1 MGTSSVRWLCAIF
14 AAAILFCGCGRLWF
28 ERNVP
33 SDAGPSD
40 GDVALDGASDSGAFD
55 AALSDAALDGASDG
69 GALDASGAD
78 ASAIDA
84 DTDAG
89 LTDASFIDASG
100 LDASP
105 ADAEAGEPTLTV
117 RVTGAGFGEVF
128 LNNIPMECG
137 RSCTREVAVGT
148 RVNLTVRADDASWFR
163 GWSAGPCSGRAA
175 CEFTID
181 GDVTVDADFTPR
193 PNRIFVT
200 SETYDGD
207 LGGIAGADAICQGHA
222 DAASLGGTWRALL
235 QTPTEDWH
243 ERLTGSRGWVRVDG
257 APVLD
262 SPVSNALLL
271 GAVAIDENGMFYA
284 AESIWMTQTGS
295 TNGCLEY
302 SSNSPSE
309 EGRADYTYRGASF
322 GSGGRTVACD
332 TRSRLLCAEVGIVQA
347 VMPVP
352 TIGRGAFVSNSAWAL
367 DSGRSAADAVCAS
380 DAAAAGR
387 SGTYLALVAEEGER
401 PLDRFDL
408 DRPPWVRADGMAFLP
423 RARDWETAEHFD
435 AAPSLSATGTPMT
448 SQGYVEGAGGP
459 GGVGP
464 STNCDNWSNEGEMS
478 IRIACGRT
486 WDVRA
491 NCGSRAVG
499 YLCSASIRVFC
510 LEE

>member
-1 MGTSSVRWLCAIF
+1 MSRSRPVTRVEAQWLSVRTSSGRWLCALL
-14 AAAILFCGCGRLWF
+14 AALMPLGGCGRLRF
-28 ERNVP
+28 ERNA
-33 SDAGPSD
+33 DA
-40 GDVALDGASDSGAFD
+40 D
-55 AALSDAALDGASDG
+55 AA
-69 GALDASGAD
+69 GAD
-78 ASAIDA
+78 AFTDA
-84 DTDAG
+84 FTDAAVTDADAG
-89 LTDASFIDASG
+89 LVA
-100 LDASP
+100 
-105 ADAEAGEPTLTV
+105 PTLTV

-137 RSCTREVAVGT
+137 RSCTREVTPGASLI
-148 RVNLTVRADDASWFR
+148 LTARADDESWFR

-175 CEFTID
+175 CEITID
-181 GDVTVDADFTPR
+181 GDVTIDADFTPR

-262 SPVSNALLL
+262 LPVPNALLL
-271 GAVAIDENGMFYA
+271 GAVTLDENSTFYDD
-284 AESIWMTQTGS
+284 ESIWMMQTGS
-295 TNGCLEY
+295 TDGCVEY
-302 SSNSPSE
+302 SSDSE
-309 EGRADYTYRGASF
+309 SDDGRADYTYRGASW
-322 GSGGRTVACD
+322 GSGGRRVACD
-332 TRSRLLCAEVGIVQA
+332 TRSRLLCAEVGVVQT

-352 TIGRGAFVSNSAWAL
+352 TIGRGAFVSNSSWAL

-408 DRPPWVRADGMAFLP
+408 DGPPWVRADGMAFLP

-435 AAPSLSATGTPMT
+435 TAPSLSATGTPMS

-478 IRIACGRT
+478 TRISCGRT

-499 YLCSASIRVFC
+499 YLCSASLRVFC